1 MLRRLLGRAPL
12 WPAAGAMRTNS
23 TVADAADELEL
34 VHATATFRHG
44 ARCPV
49 FGLDSDVVRRVQW
62 DSCAETARLG
72 ARVDAGA
79 DAVVAL
85 TAYSSRR
92 LLAAGRRRDAGG
104 HVGSGDF
111 PEGVQEQVLGCRE
124 GKARCEG
131 RQGCVR

>member
-72 ARVDAGA
+72 ADHCHLRRQPP
-79 DAVVAL
+79 AV
-85 TAYSSRR
+85 S
-92 LLAAGRRRDAGG
+92 
-104 HVGSGDF
+104 
-111 PEGVQEQVLGCRE
+111 
-124 GKARCEG
+124 K
-131 RQGCVR
+131 